1 MKLKLPPGYHRCNS
15 SPEDPPFSVV
25 YGMETKTI
33 QCSIMALPIKT
44 IHAIPFD
51 NVELVEEM
59 VCRSITSEQSVVEVC
74 SGNCRSGNHFIY
86 LIIETIKKIFTQQ
99 YFVLL
104 EVEFGKKTLYIRG
117 FFTGRN
123 DIVNNDILKHW
134 SLKSRGIFKLD
145 GCKNKS
151 VKSYGR
157 GHKAY
162 SKENQYSRDN
172 VSSRDYCPLEYV
184 KEFVESVT
192 DI

>member
-15 SPEDPPFSVV
+15 LPGDPPSSIV
-25 YGMETKTI
+25 YGMETKTV

-59 VCRSITSEQSVVEVC
+59 VNRSISSDQSVVEVS

-86 LIIETIKKIFTQQ
+86 LIIETIKKILTQQ
-99 YFVLL
+99 YFILL
-104 EVEFGKKTLYIRG
+104 EVEFGNKTLYIRG
-117 FFTGRN
+117 FFTGHKN
-123 DIVNNDILKHW
+123 LVNNDVLKHW
-134 SLKSRGIFKLD
+134 SIKSRGLSKLD
-145 GCKNKS
+145 VSTNKG
-151 VKSYGR
+151 VRYHRGEPKSYC
-157 GHKAY
+157 
-162 SKENQYSRDN
+162 KENPYC
-172 VSSRDYCPLEYV
+172 SSEVPSHYYCPLEYV

>member
-117 FFTGRN
+117 FFTGHN

-134 SLKSRGIFKLD
+134 SLKSKGIFKQECQILWE
-145 GCKNKS
+145 G
-151 VKSYGR
+151 
-157 GHKAY
+157 A
-162 SKENQYSRDN
+162 
-172 VSSRDYCPLEYV
+172 
-184 KEFVESVT
+184 
-192 DI
+192 

>member
-1 MKLKLPPGYHRCNS
+1 MKLNLPPGYHRCNS
-15 SPEDPPFSVV
+15 LPEDPPSSVV

-33 QCSIMALPIKT
+33 QCSIMALPINT

-59 VCRSITSEQSVVEVC
+59 VCRSITSDQSVVEVC

-86 LIIETIKKIFTQQ
+86 LVIETIKKLFTQQ

-117 FFTGRN
+117 FFTGHK
-123 DIVNNDILKHW
+123 DTVNNDILKHW

-151 VKSYGR
+151 LKSYGR
-157 GHKAY
+157 WHKTY
-162 SKENQYSRDN
+162 GKDN
-172 VSSRDYCPLEYV
+172 LYCISDASSHNDCPLEYV

>member
-1 MKLKLPPGYHRCNS
+1 MELKLPPGYHRWNS
-15 SPEDPPFSVV
+15 LPGDPPSSVV
-25 YGMETKTI
+25 YGMETTSI
-33 QCSIMALPIKT
+33 QCSIMALPINT

-59 VCRSITSEQSVVEVC
+59 VNRSISSDQSVVEVS

-86 LIIETIKKIFTQQ
+86 LVIETNKRIFTQQ

-117 FFTGRN
+117 FFTGHK

-145 GCKNKS
+145 GCKNKN

-157 GHKAY
+157 GHKTF
-162 SKENQYSRDN
+162 SKENQYCRDN
-172 VSSRDYCPLEYV
+172 VSSRDYCPLKYV

>member
-1 MKLKLPPGYHRCNS
+1 MELKLPPGYHRWNS
-15 SPEDPPFSVV
+15 LPGDPPSSVV
-25 YGMETKTI
+25 HGMETTSI
-33 QCSIMALPIKT
+33 QCSIMALPINT

-59 VCRSITSEQSVVEVC
+59 VNRSISSDQSVVEVS

-86 LIIETIKKIFTQQ
+86 LVIETNKKIFTQQ

-117 FFTGRN
+117 FFTGHK

-151 VKSYGR
+151 VKYYR
-157 GHKAY
+157 KGHKTY
-162 SKENQYSRDN
+162 EKENLYTTHD
-172 VSSRDYCPLEYV
+172 
-184 KEFVESVT
+184 ESCCFKGAKDDDKRLGNAET
-192 DI
+192 LR

>member
-15 SPEDPPFSVV
+15 LPEDPPSSVV

-59 VCRSITSEQSVVEVC
+59 VCRSISSEQSVVEVC

-86 LIIETIKKIFTQQ
+86 LVIETIKKLFTQQ

-117 FFTGRN
+117 FFTGHN
-123 DIVNNDILKHW
+123 EIVNNDILKCW
-134 SLKSRGIFKLD
+134 SLNSKGLFKLD
-145 GCKNKS
+145 EYKNKS
-151 VKSYGR
+151 VKSYG
-157 GHKAY
+157 KEQKTNC
-162 SKENQYSRDN
+162 KENLYCSSE
-172 VSSRDYCPLEYV
+172 VSSHYFCPLEYV

>member
-15 SPEDPPFSVV
+15 LPGDPPSSVV
-25 YGMETKTI
+25 YGMETNTI
-33 QCSIMALPIKT
+33 QCSIMALPINT

-51 NVELVEEM
+51 NVELVEET
-59 VCRSITSEQSVVEVC
+59 VCRSITSDQSVVEVC

-86 LIIETIKKIFTQQ
+86 LVIETIKKIFTQQ

-117 FFTGRN
+117 FFTGHK
-123 DIVNNDILKHW
+123 DIVYNDILKYW

-157 GHKAY
+157 GHKTY
-162 SKENQYSRDN
+162 NKENQYSKVE
-172 VSSRDYCPLEYV
+172 VSSRDYCPLKYV

>member
-1 MKLKLPPGYHRCNS
+1 MELKLPPGYHRWNS
-15 SPEDPPFSVV
+15 LPGDPPSSVV
-25 YGMETKTI
+25 YGMETTSI
-33 QCSIMALPIKT
+33 QCSIMALPINT

-51 NVELVEEM
+51 KVELVED
-59 VCRSITSEQSVVEVC
+59 VACHSITSGQSVVEVC
-74 SGNCRSGNHFIY
+74 SGCCRSGNHFIY
-86 LIIETIKKIFTQQ
+86 LIIETIKKIYTQQ

-117 FFTGRN
+117 FFTGHK
-123 DIVNNDILKHW
+123 DIVNNDFLKHW

-151 VKSYGR
+151 IKSYGR
-157 GHKAY
+157 GHKIYGIENLY
-162 SKENQYSRDN
+162 SGSNA
-172 VSSRDYCPLEYV
+172 SSHNDCPLEYV

>member
-1 MKLKLPPGYHRCNS
+1 MKLKLPPGYHRWNS
-15 SPEDPPFSVV
+15 LPGDPPSSVV

-33 QCSIMALPIKT
+33 QCSIMVLPINT
-44 IHAIPFD
+44 IQAIPFD

-59 VCRSITSEQSVVEVC
+59 VNRSISSDQSVVEVS

-86 LIIETIKKIFTQQ
+86 LIIETIKKKLTQH

-117 FFTGRN
+117 FFTGHK
-123 DIVNNDILKHW
+123 DIVNSDVLKHW
-134 SLKSRGIFKLD
+134 SLKSRGLSKQD
-145 GCKNKS
+145 VSTNKVVGS
-151 VKSYGR
+151 HRREPKSYC
-157 GHKAY
+157 
-162 SKENQYSRDN
+162 KENLYCSSE
-172 VSSRDYCPLEYV
+172 VSSRYFCPLEYV

>member
-15 SPEDPPFSVV
+15 LPEDPPSSVV
-25 YGMETKTI
+25 YGMETNTI
-33 QCSIMALPIKT
+33 QCTIMALPIKT

-59 VCRSITSEQSVVEVC
+59 VCRSITSDQSVVEVC
-74 SGNCRSGNHFIY
+74 SGNCRSGNHFVY

-117 FFTGRN
+117 FFTGHN
-123 DIVNNDILKHW
+123 DIVNNDILKQW
-134 SLKSRGIFKLD
+134 SLKSRGLFKLD

-151 VKSYGR
+151 VKSHGR
-157 GHKAY
+157 GHKTC
-162 SKENQYSRDN
+162 SKENQYSKGD
-172 VSSRDYCPLEYV
+172 VSSRDYCPLKYV